1 MYMSSLGN
9 EDAAHEI
16 GPHGG
21 CMWEWSGQL
30 GFVSGRFCI
39 MKRVRWPPF
48 PWEDVIGLFE
58 QFSDG
63 RESSPV
69 SQGEAGL

>member
-1 MYMSSLGN
+1 
-9 EDAAHEI
+9 
-16 GPHGG
+16 
-21 CMWEWSGQL
+21 MWEWSGQL